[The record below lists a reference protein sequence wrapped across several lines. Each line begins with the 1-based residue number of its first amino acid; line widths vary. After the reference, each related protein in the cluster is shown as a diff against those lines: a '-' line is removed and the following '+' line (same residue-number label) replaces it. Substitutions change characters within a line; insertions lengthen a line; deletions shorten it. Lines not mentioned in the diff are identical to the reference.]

1 MITMRFP
8 FHFIVPGIAHAILFL
23 VIHRMQACSSVAIH
37 HMQASIACSVVIHHA
52 QFSSLRSI
60 ACRHL
65 SHVGMQQHGV
75 VLHHGG
81 MDKLG
86 GTMAW
91 CGGNLWHRR
100 HRVLDLS

>member
-1 MITMRFP
+1 
-8 FHFIVPGIAHAILFL
+8 
-23 VIHRMQACSSVAIH
+23 
-37 HMQASIACSVVIHHA
+37 
-52 QFSSLRSI
+52 
-60 ACRHL
+60 
-65 SHVGMQQHGV
+65 MQQHGV